1 MMLPERASSPFWT
14 VDTASTHAS
23 PLLSMSLRRP
33 SDWRSSFSAAR
44 KSSQPPSVTVV
55 FAEPERSP
63 PSASAAVRL
72 TRKMSM
78 QSIQSRKRDRDGDSV
93 FSVQVEGGAAIDT
106 GAEESVRDEYA
117 EKRQQSIENSP
128 VTEAEDQTANG
139 EARQRR
145 ASWLSLRGSSSKQA
159 LNVSNTSLAA
169 AESPDSRGPR
179 VEVTSERSNTAAETA
194 TPSTPI
200 PIDKRPDAESLNSNN
215 SPSLG
220 WFGSLSKRQ
229 PNALADDRQGPELSP
244 ERNIQPVTPQRSVWF
259 TPQSPPNSDAQSMPS
274 GPSSLGDQESTG
286 ASSPPLAA
294 ATPMPELVSSQTSEI
309 KLSALNPS
317 TSRFTLSM
325 PLLGR
330 PKVPLDKSILKIGDQ
345 SEVSVASSR
354 PRTLSRIRVFYAM
367 GQLILL

>member
-1 MMLPERASSPFWT
+1 
-14 VDTASTHAS
+14 
-23 PLLSMSLRRP
+23 MSLRRP

-93 FSVQVEGGAAIDT
+93 FIFQVDGGATIDG
-106 GAEESVRDEYA
+106 GAEESIRDEYA
-117 EKRQQSIENSP
+117 EKRQRSVENSP

-139 EARQRR
+139 ETRQRS
-145 ASWLSLRGSSSKQA
+145 ASWLSLRGSSSKQS
-159 LNVSNTSLAA
+159 LNVPNTSLAA

-179 VEVTSERSNTAAETA
+179 AEDNSERSITAAETV
-194 TPSTPI
+194 TPSVPI
-200 PIDKRPDAESLNSNN
+200 PIDKRHETESLKSNN
-215 SPSLG
+215 SSSLG

-229 PNALADDRQGPELSP
+229 PNPQADDRQGPELSP
-244 ERNIQPVTPQRSVWF
+244 ERNIQPITPQRSIWF
-259 TPQSPPNSDAQSMPS
+259 TPQSPPNTDAQRTPS
-274 GPSSLGDQESTG
+274 GPSSLGDQESSG

-294 ATPMPELVSSQTSEI
+294 AKPMPELVSSQTSEI

-345 SEVSVASSR
+345 SEISVASSK
-354 PRTLSRIRVFYAM
+354 PRTLSRIRVFYNM
-367 GQLILL
+367 GQLTLF